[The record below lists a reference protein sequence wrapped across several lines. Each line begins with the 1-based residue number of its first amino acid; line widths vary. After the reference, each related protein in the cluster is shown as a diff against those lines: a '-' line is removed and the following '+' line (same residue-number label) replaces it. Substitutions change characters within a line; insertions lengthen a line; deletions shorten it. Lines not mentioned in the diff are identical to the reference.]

1 MDLRLDI
8 ELIKTPNPEN
18 EMLTDYRLKF
28 DNLEGDEPSKIFF
41 VSSIGRQGG
50 MRLAGAKGR
59 KLKQKDGQTIVSV
72 LLYISILGHDL
83 DQWAHVNLDTG
94 EITLIPAE

>member
-18 EMLTDYRLKF
+18 EMQIDYYLKF
-28 DNLEGDEPSKIFF
+28 DNLEGDEPTKIFF
-41 VSSIGRQGG
+41 VSSIGQQGG

-59 KLKQKDGQTIVSV
+59 KLKKTGGQTIVAV

-83 DQWAHVNLDTG
+83 DQWAYVNLDTN